1 MLNLMAFGAFVALF
15 VMKGARRMVTEICLG
30 DATRIKGL
38 IHKARNIMRE
48 MIIKLIFKVF
58 TI

>member
-1 MLNLMAFGAFVALF
+1 MLNPMAFGAFVALF
-15 VMKGARRMVTEICLG
+15 VMKGSCRMVTEICLG

-38 IHKARNIMRE
+38 IRKARNIIRE
-48 MIIKLIFKVF
+48 MNIKLIFKVF

>member
-1 MLNLMAFGAFVALF
+1 MAFGAFVALF

-30 DATRIKGL
+30 DETRIKGL
-38 IHKARNIMRE
+38 IRKARNIMRE

>member
-1 MLNLMAFGAFVALF
+1 MLNPMAFGAFVALF
-15 VMKGARRMVTEICLG
+15 VMKGSCRILTEICLG

-38 IHKARNIMRE
+38 IHKARNIIRE
-48 MIIKLIFKVF
+48 MNIKLIFKVF